1 MFSLSLEEAKKA
13 IKNYFEDHHGEY
25 IDYEELA
32 DNLDISLPLIV
43 QACAALEDEGEIA
56 SVNQAS

>member
-1 MFSLSLEEAKKA
+1 MLSMEEAKKV

-43 QACAALEDEGEIA
+43 QACAALEDEGEIV
-56 SVNQAS
+56 SVDQAF